1 MACDGLMY
9 SVMHQSL
16 SGHIQ
21 QLYFLT
27 PAYVFFAK
35 ISWPYY
41 VYSLGNRL

>member
-1 MACDGLMY
+1 MACDGLIY

-16 SGHIQ
+16 SSHV
-21 QLYFLT
+21 QLYLLT

-41 VYSLGNRL
+41 VYSLGNRP